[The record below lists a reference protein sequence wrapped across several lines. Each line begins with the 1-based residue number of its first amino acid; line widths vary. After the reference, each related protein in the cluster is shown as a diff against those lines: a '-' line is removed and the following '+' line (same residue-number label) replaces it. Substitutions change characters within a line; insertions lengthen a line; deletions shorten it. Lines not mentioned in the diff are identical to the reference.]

1 MCRAAADP
9 ATADPAPTADALLRR
24 AERALLLRH
33 HHEAVAASARCL
45 NALACPA
52 AATAD
57 AGGPSED
64 ARGAPLLPALLPLPA
79 GARARSVAP
88 MALLQQAVVEL
99 GRPEL
104 AAEALHASYLETAV
118 APFEVVWL
126 GVQALGRAARPEQA
140 ATLAS
145 EWLGAAPPP
154 PDLTPAR
161 RQQLL
166 RLLLTRVLEP
176 AAARAFLEGD
186 AAALAPAL
194 ELQQLRDALEPPP
207 PPKPTPA
214 ADADADA
221 DADAALAR
229 ELRQKIDA
237 EAAADAAADAAVAEP
252 PPPAPVP
259 SVDVA
264 MAEAPSAALARRWR
278 PALEQLGAQWA
289 AALRR
294 GAAALDGRLAV
305 LAPDV
310 RRALEVAAALIAA
323 LTALRVVA
331 GSSAAR
337 ARRRRVLSLLAYAV
351 LPFVAALRQ
360 LVASGAGLSRT
371 LT

>member
-1 MCRAAADP
+1 
-9 ATADPAPTADALLRR
+9 
-24 AERALLLRH
+24 
-33 HHEAVAASARCL
+33 
-45 NALACPA
+45 
-52 AATAD
+52 
-57 AGGPSED
+57 
-64 ARGAPLLPALLPLPA
+64 
-79 GARARSVAP
+79 

-104 AAEALHASYLETAV
+104 AAEALHASYMETAV

-166 RLLLTRVLEP
+166 RLVITRVLEP

-186 AAALAPAL
+186 AAALAPAQ
-194 ELQQLRDALEPPP
+194 ELQELRDALEPPP

-229 ELRQKIDA
+229 ARQ
-237 EAAADAAADAAVAEP
+237 ADRRRRCRRRRRRRRGGRRTASAGSGSERPTP
-252 PPPAPVP
+252 PSPRRRRR
-259 SVDVA
+259 
-264 MAEAPSAALARRWR
+264 ALARRWR

-310 RRALEVAAALIAA
+310 RRALEVAAALVAA